1 MQNCELWRDTDV
13 TLRNDGSAVRVA
25 PFQTSML
32 IRTRAWHLFRFGRL
46 TRSLVT
52 AQKAFHNKLYFFRA
66 LLTHLYLLSFALS
79 EDFLFRADVIYPIQ
93 FFLHVIG
100 IPAWALPVPYAVACS
115 GGSVGIRI
123 QQRACSGYYIFLALC
138 GSTLLA
144 VVVIGFAIARGMSNV
159 HVAIGMAK
167 RTGTTDP
174 VGRCRVGQHR
184 SRSIDHAASAPT
196 ATYGAGRIG
205 LVLSGNPGFPW
216 ATISLRFFLGLMK
229 TFWLTYIRVFLVPRL
244 LCRRPSRRAAG
255 VGGMQ
260 RSFCPPNK

>member
-1 MQNCELWRDTDV
+1 MA
-13 TLRNDGSAVRVA
+13 SFAVG
-25 PFQTSML
+25 Q
-32 IRTRAWHLFRFGRL
+32 L

-123 QQRACSGYYIFLALC
+123 QQRACSGYYICLALC
-138 GSTLLA
+138 GLTLLA
-144 VVVIGFAIARGMSNV
+144 VVVIGFAIAHGMSNGV
-159 HVAIGMAK
+159 DVAIGMAQ
-167 RTGTTDP
+167 RTGTRDP
-174 VGRCRVGQHR
+174 VGRCRAGEHR
-184 SRSIDHAASAPT
+184 SRSIDRAASAPT

-216 ATISLRFFLGLMK
+216 ATISLRFLLGLMK
-229 TFWLTYIRVFLVPRL
+229 TFWLTYIRVFLVP
-244 LCRRPSRRAAG
+244 PPPPPPPVPQGSK
-255 VGGMQ
+255 GGRDAEMHV
-260 RSFCPPNK
+260 

>member
-1 MQNCELWRDTDV
+1 
-13 TLRNDGSAVRVA
+13 
-25 PFQTSML
+25 
-32 IRTRAWHLFRFGRL
+32 
-46 TRSLVT
+46 VT

-100 IPAWALPVPYAVACS
+100 IPAWALPVTYAACS
-115 GGSVGIRI
+115 GGWVAHPHPTAGLQRVLHFLGTVRLDSSGRRRHRIRN
-123 QQRACSGYYIFLALC
+123 RSRYACP
-138 GSTLLA
+138 
-144 VVVIGFAIARGMSNV
+144 NV

-167 RTGTTDP
+167 RT